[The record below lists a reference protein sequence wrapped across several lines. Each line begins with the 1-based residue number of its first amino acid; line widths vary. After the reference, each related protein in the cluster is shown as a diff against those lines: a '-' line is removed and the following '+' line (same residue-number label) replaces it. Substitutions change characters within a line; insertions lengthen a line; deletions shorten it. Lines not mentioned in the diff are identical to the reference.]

1 MGPQTGSESIPKGV
15 KTELRSRHVRVFES
29 LGMVGGEVCGYL
41 RGGWESC
48 TCALVANGESEEHV
62 DRGILYAY
70 PVIRRK

>member
-1 MGPQTGSESIPKGV
+1 MAPQPSKGSLSK
-15 KTELRSRHVRVFES
+15 RVRVFES

-41 RGGWESC
+41 QGVGKVVHVLSRQM
-48 TCALVANGESEEHV
+48 GESEEHV